1 MHVLVNRQTA
11 KRQPVNRQRGPGVRP
26 LAAVAVASAAVI
38 ALAACGGS
46 SAATPTAA
54 GAHQSITFATA
65 ALGSELQATKAEITS
80 FEKAHPNITVRL
92 VQLASTSNDA
102 YQQLTHYFIAGSST
116 PDVIDA
122 DTAWPASFA
131 RAGWITPLNKYVN
144 TGALLPDAAAAGTYQ
159 GKLYAA
165 MFYFNAEG
173 LYYRSDLV
181 KQPPK
186 TPQELIADAQAALQ
200 TDPSLKEGLAF
211 EGSKYEGAVTVFIDF
226 MGAFGG
232 GLDPGHFDT
241 PANLQALQFLHDTV
255 YKYKIAPGAVTG
267 WTEQNVQEA
276 FTSGQTVFATNWP
289 YVESLVPGSAVAG
302 KTSYVP
308 FPSQS
313 GVGVATLASDAL
325 AINSHSTHVPADA
338 EFIKWLL
345 APGQQITRAIAS
357 GDPPSVQAAYTSA
370 LFSKAPY
377 FQADQQVFKA
387 GVPRLVSANYL
398 QISSDIQ
405 DMLSSVL
412 ANQASPAQAL
422 QTTAQKLAKLSS

>member
-1 MHVLVNRQTA
+1 MQVSVT
-11 KRQPVNRQRGPGVRP
+11 RQRRRARP
-26 LAAVAVASAAVI
+26 AAAAALIVA
-38 ALAACGGS
+38 ALTTVAACGGS
-46 SAATPTAA
+46 SASAPTAA
-54 GAHQSITFATA
+54 SADQTITFATA

-131 RAGWITPLNKYVN
+131 RAGWILPLNKYVQAS
-144 TGALLPDAAAAGTYQ
+144 ALLPDAAAAGTYQ
-159 GKLYAA
+159 GKMYAA

-173 LYYRSDLV
+173 LYYRTDLV
-181 KQPPK
+181 KQPPA
-186 TPQELIADAQAALQ
+186 TPQELVSDAQAALKQ
-200 TDPSLKEGLAF
+200 DPGLKEGLAF

-232 GLDPGHFDT
+232 GLNPAHFDT
-241 PANLQALQFLHDTV
+241 PANLQALQFLHDVV
-255 YKYKIAPGAVTG
+255 YKYKIAPEAVTG

-276 FTSGQTVFATNWP
+276 FTSGQTAFATNWP
-289 YVESLVPGSAVAG
+289 YVESLVPGSAVSG
-302 KTSYVP
+302 KTGYVP
-308 FPSQS
+308 FPSLS
-313 GVGVATLASDAL
+313 GTGVATLASDAL
-325 AINSHSTHVPADA
+325 VINAHSSHVAADA
-338 EFIKWLL
+338 EFIGWLL
-345 APGQQITRAIAS
+345 SPGQQIDRAITS
-357 GDPPSVQAAYTSA
+357 GDPPSVRAAYTSA

-377 FQADQQVFKA
+377 FQADEQVFKA

-398 QISSDIQ
+398 QISADIQ

-422 QTTAQKLAKLSS
+422 QATAQQLAKLSS

>member
-1 MHVLVNRQTA
+1 MQVPAR
-11 KRQPVNRQRGPGVRP
+11 RQRRRLVRP
-26 LAAVAVASAAVI
+26 AAALSIISAVLT
-38 ALAACGGS
+38 ALAGCGGS
-46 SAATPTAA
+46 SPATPTAA
-54 GAHQSITFATA
+54 SAHQSITFATA
-65 ALGSELQATKAEITS
+65 ALGSELQASKTEIAS

-131 RAGWITPLNKYVN
+131 RAGWIIPLTKYVQAS
-144 TGALLPDAAAAGTYQ
+144 TLLPDAAEAGTYQ

-173 LYYRSDLV
+173 LYYRTDLV
-181 KQPPK
+181 RQPPR
-186 TPQELIADAQAALQ
+186 TPQQLVADAQAALK
-200 TDPSLKEGLAF
+200 TDPDLKEGLAF

-232 GLDPGHFDT
+232 GLNPAHFDT
-241 PANLQALQFLHDTV
+241 PANLEALQFLHDVV
-255 YKYKIAPGAVTG
+255 YKYSIAPQAVTG

-276 FTSGQTVFATNWP
+276 FTSGQTAFATNWP
-289 YVESLVPGSAVAG
+289 YVESLVPGSAVVG
-302 KTSYVP
+302 KTGYVP
-308 FPSQS
+308 FPSLS
-313 GVGVATLASDAL
+313 GTGVATLASDAL
-325 AINSHSTHVPADA
+325 VINSHSTHIPADA
-338 EFIKWLL
+338 EFVQWLL
-345 APGQQITRAIAS
+345 SPGQQIARAITS

-412 ANQASPAQAL
+412 ANQATPAQAL
-422 QTTAQKLAKLSS
+422 QQTAQQLAKLSS

>member
-1 MHVLVNRQTA
+1 MQISAARLR
-11 KRQPVNRQRGPGVRP
+11 RRLVRP
-26 LAAVAVASAAVI
+26 VAVLSIISAGLTTVT
-38 ALAACGGS
+38 ACGGS
-46 SAATPTAA
+46 SAAAPTAA
-54 GAHQSITFATA
+54 SARQSITFATA
-65 ALGSELQATKAEITS
+65 ALGPELQASKAEIAS

-131 RAGWITPLNKYVN
+131 RAGWIIPLNKYVA
-144 TGALLPDAAAAGTYQ
+144 TGSLLPGAAAAGTYQ

-173 LYYRSDLV
+173 LYYRTDLV
-181 KQPPK
+181 RQPP
-186 TPQELIADAQAALQ
+186 TSPQQMVTDAQAALAQ
-200 TDPSLKEGLAF
+200 DPGLKEGLAF

-232 GLDPGHFDT
+232 GLNPAHFDT
-241 PANLQALQFLHDTV
+241 PANLNALQFLHDVV
-255 YKYKIAPGAVTG
+255 YKYKIAPEAVTG

-276 FTSGQTVFATNWP
+276 FTSGQAAFATNWP
-289 YVESLVPGSAVAG
+289 YVQSLLPGSAVAG
-302 KTSYVP
+302 KTGYVP
-308 FPSQS
+308 FPSLA
-313 GVGVATLASDAL
+313 GTGVATLASDAL
-325 AINSHSTHVPADA
+325 AINAHSTHIPADA
-338 EFIKWLL
+338 EFVQWLL
-345 APGQQITRAIAS
+345 APGQQIARAIAS

-370 LFSKAPY
+370 LFTKAPY
-377 FQADQQVFKA
+377 FQADQAVFKS

-422 QTTAQKLAKLSS
+422 QTTAQQLAKLSS

>member
-1 MHVLVNRQTA
+1 MQISAGRLR
-11 KRQPVNRQRGPGVRP
+11 RRLVRP
-26 LAAVAVASAAVI
+26 VAALSVTTAVLTVVT
-38 ALAACGGS
+38 ACGGS
-46 SAATPTAA
+46 SGGTATAA
-54 GAHQSITFATA
+54 SSRQTITFATA
-65 ALGSELQATKAEITS
+65 ALGSELQATKTEIAS

-131 RAGWITPLNKYVN
+131 RAGWIMPLSKYVQ
-144 TGALLPDAAAAGTYQ
+144 ASSLLPEAAAAGTYQ

-173 LYYRSDLV
+173 LYYRTDLV
-181 KQPPK
+181 KQPPT
-186 TPQELIADAQAALQ
+186 TPQQLVTDAQAALRQ
-200 TDPSLKEGLAF
+200 DPGLKEGLAF
-211 EGSKYEGAVTVFIDF
+211 EGSKYEGAVTVFIDL

-232 GLDPGHFDT
+232 GLSPAHFDT
-241 PANLQALQFLHDTV
+241 QANLQALQFLHDLV
-255 YKYKIAPGAVTG
+255 YKYKVAPEAVTG

-276 FTSGQTVFATNWP
+276 FTSGQAVFATNWP

-302 KTSYVP
+302 KTGYVP
-308 FPSQS
+308 FPSLS
-313 GVGVATLASDAL
+313 GTGVATLASDAL
-325 AINSHSTHVPADA
+325 TINAHSTHLPADA
-338 EFIKWLL
+338 EFLQWLL
-345 APGQQITRAIAS
+345 KPSQQIARAITS
-357 GDPPSVQAAYTSA
+357 GDPPSVQAAYSEA
-370 LFSKAPY
+370 LFSRAPY
-377 FQADQQVFKA
+377 FKADQTVFKS

-422 QTTAQKLAKLSS
+422 QTTAQQLAKLSS

>member
-1 MHVLVNRQTA
+1 MHVSV
-11 KRQPVNRQRGPGVRP
+11 KRRRGRPARP
-26 LAAVAVASAAVI
+26 LAAVSLISAALT
-38 ALAACGGS
+38 ALAACAGS
-46 SAATPTAA
+46 SGSTPTAA
-54 GAHQSITFATA
+54 TAHQSITFATA
-65 ALGSELQATKAEITS
+65 ALGSELSATKAEITS

-131 RAGWITPLNKYVN
+131 RAGWIIPLTKYVS
-144 TGALLPDAAAAGTYQ
+144 TGALMPDAAAAGTYQ

-181 KQPPK
+181 KQAPK
-186 TPQELIADAQAALQ
+186 TPQDLVADAQAALHA
-200 TDPSLKEGLAF
+200 DPTLKEGLAF

-232 GLDPGHFDT
+232 GLNPAHFDT
-241 PANLQALQFLHDTV
+241 PANLQALQFLHDVV

-276 FTSGQTVFATNWP
+276 FTSGQTAFATNWP
-289 YVESLVPGSAVAG
+289 YVESLMPGSAVAG
-302 KTSYVP
+302 KAGYVP

-313 GVGVATLASDAL
+313 GAGVATLASDAL
-325 AINSHSTHVPADA
+325 VINSHSTHIAADA
-338 EFIKWLL
+338 EFIQWLL
-345 APGQQITRAIAS
+345 TPGQQITRAIAS
-357 GDPPSVQAAYTSA
+357 GDPPSVKAAYTSA

-377 FQADQQVFKA
+377 FQTDQQVFKA

>member
-1 MHVLVNRQTA
+1 MQVPVVRQHRRA
-11 KRQPVNRQRGPGVRP
+11 RP
-26 LAAVAVASAAVI
+26 AAAVAFISAALI
-38 ALAACGGS
+38 ALSACGGS
-46 SAATPTAA
+46 SASTPT
-54 GAHQSITFATA
+54 GASANQSITFATA
-65 ALGSELQATKAEITS
+65 ALGSELQATKTEIAS
-80 FEKAHPNITVRL
+80 FEKAHRNITVRL

-131 RAGWITPLNKYVN
+131 RAGWILPLNKYVQ
-144 TGALLPDAAAAGTYQ
+144 TSALLPDAAEAGTYQ

-173 LYYRSDLV
+173 LYYRTDLV
-181 KQPPK
+181 KQPPT
-186 TPQELIADAQAALQ
+186 TPQQLVADAQSALKQ
-200 TDPSLKEGLAF
+200 DPGLKEGLAF

-232 GLDPGHFDT
+232 GLNPAHFDT
-241 PANLQALQFLHDTV
+241 PANLQALQFLYDVV
-255 YKYKIAPGAVTG
+255 YKYKIAPQAVTS

-276 FTSGQTVFATNWP
+276 FTSGQTAFATNWP

-302 KTSYVP
+302 KTGYVP
-308 FPSQS
+308 FPSES
-313 GVGVATLASDAL
+313 GKGVATLASDAL
-325 AINSHSTHVPADA
+325 VINSHSTHVAADA
-338 EFIKWLL
+338 ELIQWLL
-345 APGQQITRAIAS
+345 SPGQQIDRAITS
-357 GDPPSVQAAYTSA
+357 GDPPSVTAAYTSA

-377 FQADQQVFKA
+377 FQADEQVFKA

-398 QISSDIQ
+398 QISADIQ

-412 ANQASPAQAL
+412 ANQATPAQAL
-422 QTTAQKLAKLSS
+422 QSTAQQLAKLSS